1 VAAGRL
7 GTGAYDLS
15 RSREKELSTMLKHRR
30 LLLSLALSALFSL
43 TGSGAGASPIT
54 MTIKLGG
61 GASFLVDT
69 VATSTPTSYT
79 VDAAGLAAINS
90 FLSTNGSEYRL
101 FGLSGSSNFPGN
113 VSQGNLVVTG
123 EIHSIPTGGSDAVLT
138 LTEAETSFTSPTGTG
153 GTLMSSSSGNFT
165 NQPAGGGHTALS
177 MFNATSTPTYS
188 VLSTGVAVN
197 PGVNGGPV
205 SAPVAPV
212 STLYTLTNVATFGLS
227 KASGPSDIV
236 DSFGVTA
243 TIGSIVPE
251 PVSMVMFVT
260 GMPLPLVVVGLLRRR
275 RRAVA

>member
-1 VAAGRL
+1 
-7 GTGAYDLS
+7 
-15 RSREKELSTMLKHRR
+15 MLKNRR

-54 MTIKLGG
+54 MTITLGG

-69 VATSTPTSYT
+69 VAVTAPTSYS

-90 FLSTNGSEYRL
+90 FLSTNGSEYQL
-101 FGLSGSSNFPGN
+101 FGLSGSSNFPGTAT
-113 VSQGNLVVTG
+113 QGQLVVTG
-123 EIHSIPTGGSDAVLT
+123 ELHSVSSGGSDAVLT
-138 LTEAETSFTSPTGTG
+138 ITERETSFTSPTGPG
-153 GTLMSSSSGNFT
+153 GTLMSSTSANFT

-205 SAPVAPV
+205 SVGIAPV
-212 STLYTLTNVATFGLS
+212 STLYTLANVARFGLS
-227 KASGPSDIV
+227 KPTGPNDIV